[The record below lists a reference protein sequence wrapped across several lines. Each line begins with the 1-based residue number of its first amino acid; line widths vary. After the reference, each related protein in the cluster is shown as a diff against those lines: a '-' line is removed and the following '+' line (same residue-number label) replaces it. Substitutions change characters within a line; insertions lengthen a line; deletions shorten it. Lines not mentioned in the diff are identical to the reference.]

1 MRILV
6 VEDEKKTAS
15 YLRKGLR
22 EHGFVTEVAS
32 TGEDG
37 LHLASAY
44 TCNLILLDMMLPDRD
59 GWPII
64 AELRR
69 RGNTTPLHNIQ
80 NIQTLLN
87 LKNYIFVIFSSCLRH
102 IALAQ

>member
-1 MRILV
+1 
-6 VEDEKKTAS
+6 
-15 YLRKGLR
+15 
-22 EHGFVTEVAS
+22 VTEVAS

-59 GWPII
+59 GWLII

-69 RGNTTPLHNIQ
+69 RNTSPLHNIQ
-80 NIQTLLN
+80 NIQTLLKQKK
-87 LKNYIFVIFSSCLRH
+87 LHFCQILFM
-102 IALAQ
+102 LAAYCFRKMTSLNRITKV